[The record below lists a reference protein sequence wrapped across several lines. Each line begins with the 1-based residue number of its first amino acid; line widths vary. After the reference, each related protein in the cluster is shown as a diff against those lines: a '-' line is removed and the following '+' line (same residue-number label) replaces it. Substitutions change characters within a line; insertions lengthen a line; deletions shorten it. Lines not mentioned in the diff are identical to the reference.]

1 MIVPVFPADLDRNTG
16 MKKAARF
23 LFKTWP
29 GVKPILRTQAL
40 DILARGLGYES
51 YHHVTKLASSWT
63 EARPDIDIHSIEWNL
78 SDVLSEE
85 FRAPGN
91 PKVTI
96 NLGNLLTYIQTI
108 PLHHLTVFKNFPE
121 LLEGRHS
128 FPLLPYDKQSPFG
141 RFQHSPVIPLEG
153 DWRISN
159 NKESKD
165 SGQI

>member
-1 MIVPVFPADLDRNTG
+1 MIVPVFPTDLEHNAG
-16 MKKAARF
+16 IKKASRF

-29 GVKPILRTQAL
+29 GAKPILRTQAL
-40 DILARGLGYES
+40 DILAKGLGYES
-51 YHHVTKLASSWT
+51 YHHVRQLASSWT
-63 EARPDIDIHSIEWNL
+63 DTRPDIDIHMIEWNL

-91 PKVTI
+91 PSVTI

-108 PLHHLTVFKNFPE
+108 PLHHLTVFKHFPE

-159 NKESKD
+159 NQESED
-165 SGQI
+165 PGQI